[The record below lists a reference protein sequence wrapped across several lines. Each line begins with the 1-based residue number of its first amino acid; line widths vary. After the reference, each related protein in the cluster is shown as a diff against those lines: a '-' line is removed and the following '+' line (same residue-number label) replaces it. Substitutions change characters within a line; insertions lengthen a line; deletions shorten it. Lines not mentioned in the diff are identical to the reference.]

1 MQKAAPRSAQLREKG
16 HKGLDLQGRESYS
29 PASLQLRITSYQ
41 APMAKYNPMN
51 RANLNSCADR
61 LPAEPREQV
70 RAVTAEGQ
78 LLARA
83 SPQAPLNIAD
93 TATGRSLHGRYETGL
108 VAPVRQISGRAPAD
122 LPFRGSPLFAAS
134 TAESL
139 RTSKVS
145 RAT

>member
-1 MQKAAPRSAQLREKG
+1 MQKAAPRSDQLREKG
-16 HKGLDLQGRESYS
+16 HEGLDLQGRESYS

-41 APMAKYNPMN
+41 APMAKYTPMN

-70 RAVTAEGQ
+70 QAVIAEGQ
-78 LLARA
+78 LLARPSA
-83 SPQAPLNIAD
+83 QAPLNIAD
-93 TATGRSLHGRYETGL
+93 TATGRSLHRHYETGL
-108 VAPVRQISGRAPAD
+108 VAPACQISGRGPAD
-122 LPFRGSPLFAAS
+122 LPFHGSLLFAAS
-134 TAESL
+134 TGESL